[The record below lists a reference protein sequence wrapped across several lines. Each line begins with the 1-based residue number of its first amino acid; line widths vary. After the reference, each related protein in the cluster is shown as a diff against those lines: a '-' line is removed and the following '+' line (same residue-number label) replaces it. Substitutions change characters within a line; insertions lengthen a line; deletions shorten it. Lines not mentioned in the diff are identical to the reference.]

1 MSSLHLPEDTFGEFD
16 PTYAFI
22 PGNDSPGA
30 FRDYGTQFVP
40 IEIVNAASELPENGL
55 PGDAEIT
62 AGLPTGLE
70 SDRRVLWYVQET
82 GQYHEYQN
90 GNWAQANQDFVN
102 EVLDNKLYIDMPNN
116 DFIWFLNPRRVN
128 LGLRF
133 SF

>member
-1 MSSLHLPEDTFGEFD
+1 M
-16 PTYAFI
+16 
-22 PGNDSPGA
+22 
-30 FRDYGTQFVP
+30 P
-40 IEIVNAASELPENGL
+40 IEIVSAAGDLPANGL
-55 PGDAEIT
+55 PGDAEVT